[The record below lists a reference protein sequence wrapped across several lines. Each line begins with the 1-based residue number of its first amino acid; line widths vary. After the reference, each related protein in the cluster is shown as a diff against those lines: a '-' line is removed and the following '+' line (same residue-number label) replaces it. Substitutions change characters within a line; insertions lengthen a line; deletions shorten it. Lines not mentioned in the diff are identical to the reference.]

1 MSVLQ
6 DQVVQKVSGL
16 SEDNLQFLLELIN
29 RFMQPAEVKG
39 NKNMVNNE
47 ESADDFCVKRH
58 LPSIPIESAGEMVIT
73 KRIGIARGQNLYD
86 DDYDFDEMNPEI
98 AKMFGVVE

>member
-6 DQVVQKVSGL
+6 EQVIQKISGL
-16 SEDNLQFLLELIN
+16 SENDLQFLLEMID
-29 RFMQPAEVKG
+29 RFMQPEVKE
-39 NKNMVNNE
+39 NK
-47 ESADDFCVKRH
+47 D
-58 LPSIPIESAGEMVIT
+58 MVIT

-98 AKMFGVVE
+98 AKMFGVME

>member
-6 DQVVQKVSGL
+6 EQVVQKISGL
-16 SEDNLQFLLELIN
+16 SEENLQFLLEMIE
-29 RFMQPAEVKG
+29 RFMQPEATEK
-39 NKNMVNNE
+39 K
-47 ESADDFCVKRH
+47 D
-58 LPSIPIESAGEMVIT
+58 MVIT

-98 AKMFGVVE
+98 AKMFGVME

>member
-16 SEDNLQFLLELIN
+16 SEDNLQFLLEMID
-29 RFMQPAEVKG
+29 RFMQPEVTES
-39 NKNMVNNE
+39 KN
-47 ESADDFCVKRH
+47 
-58 LPSIPIESAGEMVIT
+58 MVIT

-86 DDYDFDEMNPEI
+86 DDYDFDEVNPEI
-98 AKMFGVVE
+98 AKVFGVVE

>member
-1 MSVLQ
+1 MSALQ
-6 DQVVQKVSGL
+6 EQIVQKISGL
-16 SEDNLQFLLELIN
+16 SEDNLQFLLEMIDYLI
-29 RFMQPAEVKG
+29 QPETGKEGDITV
-39 NKNMVNNE
+39 
-47 ESADDFCVKRH
+47 
-58 LPSIPIESAGEMVIT
+58 T

>member
-16 SEDNLQFLLELIN
+16 SEDNLQFLLEMID
-29 RFMQPAEVKG
+29 RFMQPEVKES
-39 NKNMVNNE
+39 KN
-47 ESADDFCVKRH
+47 
-58 LPSIPIESAGEMVIT
+58 MVIT

-86 DDYDFDEMNPEI
+86 DDYDFDEVNPEI
-98 AKMFGVVE
+98 AKVFGVVE

>member
-1 MSVLQ
+1 MSALQ

-16 SEDNLQFLLELIN
+16 SEENLQFLLEMID
-29 RFMQPAEVKG
+29 RFMRPEVKE
-39 NKNMVNNE
+39 NK
-47 ESADDFCVKRH
+47 D
-58 LPSIPIESAGEMVIT
+58 MVII
-73 KRIGIARGQNLYD
+73 KRIGIARGQDLYD